1 MNWQTQG
8 RGDALNWLLEEE
20 DPGVR
25 YLALRDLVGL
35 PPGDPELAQARRAAH
50 TRGPIAQVLEKMLPE
65 GYWFKPGPGYSPKY
79 RATVW
84 AIILLGQ
91 LGARVEED
99 ERIRRGCSYLMANT
113 LAPGGKFS
121 YNGAPG
127 GTIDCLQGNL
137 CLALLELGYA
147 DSRLEAAFDWMAR
160 SVTGEGITPCV
171 DAHAV
176 DRYYAYKCGPNF
188 ACGANGKLP
197 CAWGAVK
204 VVLAL
209 AKLPAEQRT
218 PQIERAL
225 RQGVEFLLG
234 CDPATAAHPTRLG
247 DKPSGSWWKFGFPVY
262 YVADILQNA
271 EALAAAGYGR
281 DARLA
286 NALGVIRQKQDEKG
300 RWALEYDY
308 TGWLVKFGQKHQP
321 NKWVTLRA
329 LRVLKAAGGD

>member
-1 MNWQTQG
+1 MSWQTQLK
-8 RGDALNWLLEEE
+8 GDSLNWLLEP
-20 DPGVR
+20 DSPGVR

-35 PPGDPELAQARRAAH
+35 REDDPELVTARRLAH
-50 TRGPIAQVLEKMLPE
+50 QHGPISDVLGKMLPE

-91 LGARVEED
+91 LGAQVAED
-99 ERIRRGCSYLMANT
+99 ERIRQGCRYLLEHT
-113 LAPGGKFS
+113 LAEGGKFS

-137 CLALLELGYA
+137 CLALMELGCA
-147 DSRLEAAFDWMAR
+147 DARLEAAFDWMAR
-160 SVTGEGITPCV
+160 TVTGEGIASNKDQQAEQRFYV
-171 DAHAV
+171 
-176 DRYYAYKCGPNF
+176 YKCGPVF

-209 AKLPAEQRT
+209 GKLPAEKRT
-218 PQIERAL
+218 PQLERAL
-225 RQGVEFLLG
+225 QQGVDFLLG
-234 CDPATAAHPTRLG
+234 IDPATADYPTRLG
-247 DKPSGSWWKFGFPVY
+247 DKPSRSWWKFGFPVY
-262 YVADILQNA
+262 YVADILQNV
-271 EALAAAGYGR
+271 EALAAAGYGQ
-281 DARLA
+281 DPRLA
-286 NALGVIRQKQDEKG
+286 NALELIRSQQDENG

-308 TGWLVKFGQKHQP
+308 TGWLVKFGEKKQP

-329 LRVLKAAGGD
+329 LRVLKAAQ